1 MKLEQF
7 KTLVKHVAADV
18 TVIGQGEPGIGKSSI
33 LRQLAEELPSH
44 NAAYIDCTL
53 LDLGDFALPF
63 TLPNPSDET
72 TKITSFAPSARF
84 RAHEGKP
91 VLIMLDEIGKAMR
104 PVQNVLIT
112 LMLERRIGDMK
123 LPEGSIVFGTT
134 NLASDGVGDKLEA
147 HVRNR
152 VCFVDVDKPGH
163 EEWIVWA
170 MSNEVDPLVTAWV
183 HEFPHALASYTST
196 VGDNP
201 YIYNPKRA
209 QKAFVTPR
217 SLEKASDIV
226 KRRGVLGRGIVR
238 EALAGVVGE
247 SAAADLETF
256 VNIGDQLP
264 SMERICQHPDA
275 TEIPESTVARCI
287 IVSTAVQTVKEG
299 NINNWLQYLKRMP
312 LEYQAMFC
320 ITAMK
325 STISQNTVTAS
336 REFIKLVTA
345 NSWML

>member
-7 KTLVKHVAADV
+7 KALVKHAGSSV
-18 TVIGQGEPGIGKSSI
+18 TIIGQGEPGIGKSSI
-33 LRQLAEELPSH
+33 LRQLAVELPTH

-63 TLPNPSDET
+63 TLPHPTEPEA
-72 TKITSFAPSARF
+72 KITSFAPSARF
-84 RAHEGKP
+84 RAHEGAP

-134 NLASDGVGDKLEA
+134 NLTTDGVGDKLEA

-152 VCFVDVDKPGH
+152 VCFVDVEKPDADQ
-163 EEWIVWA
+163 WMTWA
-170 MSNEVDPLVTAWV
+170 MSNDVDPMVVAWV
-183 HEFPHALASYTST
+183 HEFPHALESYTDT
-196 VGDNP
+196 VRANP
-201 YIYNPKRA
+201 YIYNPKQF

-226 KRRGVLGRGIVR
+226 KKRELLGRGIVR

-247 SAAADLETF
+247 SAAADIEAF

-264 SMERICQHPDA
+264 PMTRICEFPETTA
-275 TEIPESTVARCI
+275 IPESPAARCI
-287 IVSTAVQTVKEG
+287 LVSRAVQTVTTANMPG
-299 NINNWLQYLKRMP
+299 WLTYLRRMP
-312 LEYQAMFC
+312 MEYQAMFC

-325 STISQNTVTAS
+325 STVSQDIVAS
-336 REFIKLVTA
+336 SRGFITLVTE